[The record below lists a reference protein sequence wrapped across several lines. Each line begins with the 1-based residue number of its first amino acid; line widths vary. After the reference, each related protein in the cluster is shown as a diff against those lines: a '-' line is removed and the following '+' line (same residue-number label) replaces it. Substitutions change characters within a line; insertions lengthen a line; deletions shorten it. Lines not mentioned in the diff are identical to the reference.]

1 MTQEQDTQLDA
12 QPEEVMPPPEA
23 QDVEE
28 ALESS
33 QQDTHGE
40 AEQAPEKEASPEE
53 GTSEP
58 EPAPVAVVEPQD
70 ASASGEDDDDA
81 DSLLDFGK
89 VRPQIMAVVERNEY
103 WEALQILEQI
113 SRFPDITRHVP
124 DNVWLYRMIGDL
136 AHRTGDDDRALEAY
150 ETAYGY
156 DPRELELLQPYAAL
170 LLSGDRSKDALRVL
184 QSVLLYH
191 KRDLDH
197 DGLLALYIQMGMCYE
212 DQQKWG
218 KARISYEKALE
229 HTPGHRDA
237 LEGLLRVVIRND
249 TPSELVEVRQRIIQ
263 SLETSTE
270 RSNAMLALGDDLIGR
285 LNDPMRGMDMYEQA
299 FNEDP
304 ENREAVERIARLARE
319 QEDWRRVSRAYFTI
333 SRMTEGPQE
342 EAEWL
347 IKASLIAR
355 DQLWEPEKALGG
367 FKRAL
372 DLDPTRLDA
381 FKIVTSILVDTKDWE
396 GLKQAYIDLLSAL
409 QKQENVDNNLLVVL
423 WQNLGELYLTH
434 LENKREAII
443 AFDRASQLLPQSA
456 ELHEKVAGLAE
467 KEPEFFDN
475 AIVHLKA
482 LRILNPNEDAL
493 LDRIGRVYLR
503 KKEVDQAYCIFRALA
518 YRGAVLDDKAAAF
531 VERFQKPIYK
541 APKQPLTME
550 LMQRYILHARLDPH
564 ISRIFDAIKSPLAE
578 WAGQTRQKHGLSKR
592 DRLNVSEQLTFNN
605 IYRSIGELLQ
615 YPELPQIWRKS
626 EQNGLINGALRPDGM
641 IVGDDL
647 LSSAQ
652 EKRVAFIIGK
662 QLFLFLSSFYL
673 VAIRPTDLQ
682 AYYMLSKMLAFPK
695 DFEMQLNGDMA
706 SAYKALQKG
715 VSNNNQDRLRA
726 AIKQLTQN
734 GQDADIDTWREAVED
749 SANRVGFIFCDD
761 LQTCEDYLNNEAQRI
776 SKRNVQ
782 DRMSVLTEFAISEE
796 YVELRSIL
804 GINIA

>member
-1 MTQEQDTQLDA
+1 MTQEQDTPLDA
-12 QPEEVMPPPEA
+12 NPEESMAPP
-23 QDVEE
+23 VSEE
-28 ALESS
+28 A
-33 QQDTHGE
+33 DHD
-40 AEQAPEKEASPEE
+40 EQAPKSDSHEDDHAHDDAQEE
-53 GTSEP
+53 PDE
-58 EPAPVAVVEPQD
+58 EPASVDVMAPQQLHD
-70 ASASGEDDDDA
+70 DSQTDDEDEG
-81 DSLLDFGK
+81 DSLLDFAK
-89 VRPQIMAVVERNEY
+89 VRPQVMAVVERNEY

-113 SRFPDITRHVP
+113 SRFPDTTRHVP
-124 DNVWLYRMIGDL
+124 DNVWIYSMIGDL
-136 AHRTGDDDRALEAY
+136 AHRTGDDDRGLEAY
-150 ETAYGY
+150 QTAYGY
-156 DPRELELLQPYAAL
+156 DPRELSMLSPYAGL
-170 LLSGDRSKDALRVL
+170 LLANDRAKDALRVL

-191 KRDLDH
+191 KRGMDDQA
-197 DGLLALYIQMGMCYE
+197 LLTLYVQMGSCYE
-212 DQQKWG
+212 EIQKLD

-229 HTPGHRDA
+229 LVPGEMNA
-237 LEGLLRVVIRND
+237 LEGLLRVITLKDN
-249 TPSELVEVRQRIIQ
+249 PSELIEVRQRIIR
-263 SLETSTE
+263 SLTGAPA
-270 RSNAMLALGDDLIGR
+270 RSKAMIALGDDFTSR
-285 LNDPMRGMDMYEQA
+285 LNDPQRALDMYEQA

-304 ENREAVERIARLARE
+304 DNRTAVERIARLARE
-319 QEDWRRVSRAYFTI
+319 QEDWRRVSRAYFTL
-333 SRMTEGPQE
+333 SRMTETPEE

-367 FKRAL
+367 FQRAL

-396 GLKQAYIDLLSAL
+396 GLKQAYIGLIAAL
-409 QKQENVDNNLLVVL
+409 QRQATPDNNLLVVL

-434 LENKREAII
+434 LEDKREALI

-467 KEPEFFDN
+467 KEPEFYDN

-531 VERFQKPIYK
+531 VERFHKPIYR

-550 LMQRYILHARLDPH
+550 LMQRYIFHPKLNTHV
-564 ISRIFDAIKSPLAE
+564 SRIFDAIKNPMAD
-578 WAGQTRQKHGLSKR
+578 WAGQTRQKYGLGKR
-592 DRLNVSEQLTFNN
+592 DRIKIDEQLTFNN

-615 YPELPQIWRKS
+615 YPALPQVWRKTDQS
-626 EQNGLINGALRPDGM
+626 GLINGALVPDGM

-647 LSSAQ
+647 LSSGR
-652 EKRVAFIIGK
+652 EKNVAFVVGK
-662 QLFLFLSSFYL
+662 QLFMFLSSFYL

-682 AYYMLSKMLAFPK
+682 AYYMLSKMLAFPDK
-695 DFEMQLNGDMA
+695 FEMQLNSDMA

-715 VSNNNQDRLRA
+715 VTNNNQDRLRA
-726 AIKQLTQN
+726 SITQLTQN
-734 GQDADIDTWREAVED
+734 GQDADIDSWREAVED
-749 SANRVGFIFCDD
+749 SANRAGFIFCDD
-761 LQTCEDYLNNEAQRI
+761 LKTCEEYLSNEAQRI
-776 SKRNVQ
+776 SKRTVQ

-804 GINIA
+804 GINVA